1 MSQKAIII
9 GFLLAIVLFGG
20 VLSFFMNHDKTILTD
35 APADNRIIQVYIPPP
50 PPPLPPPPPPEI
62 EPPPL
67 ETEPEMIEQEPVAA
81 DELPPDDSP
90 AAPDEPAVDLGTG
103 LVGDGPNS
111 FGLTAGG
118 GNRGG
123 GTRQIGARAGGS
135 RWGWYAS
142 RVQNSIT
149 QALANHSAT
158 RNAALSIQVRIW
170 ADRNGRVTRA
180 ELTNTS
186 GDRTLDEIIR
196 NQILTGLV
204 LTDPPPDD
212 MPMPIN
218 LRITARKP

>member
-1 MSQKAIII
+1 
-9 GFLLAIVLFGG
+9 
-20 VLSFFMNHDKTILTD
+20 
-35 APADNRIIQVYIPPP
+35 
-50 PPPLPPPPPPEI
+50 
-62 EPPPL
+62 
-67 ETEPEMIEQEPVAA
+67 MIEQEPVAA
-81 DELPPDDSP
+81 DEAPPDDSP
-90 AAPDEPAVDLGTG
+90 PESDEPPADLGTG

-123 GTRQIGARAGGS
+123 GGRQIGARAGGS
-135 RWGWYAS
+135 RWGWYAA

-149 QALANHSAT
+149 QALSKHSAT
-158 RNAALSIQVRIW
+158 RNATLSIQVRIW

-180 ELTNTS
+180 QLTSTS